1 MKKVKTTKL
10 TLGLAVLL
18 ASVLVSCSQDVNFES
33 PASNAEGLLVLK
45 LKANADFLVNTRAV
59 DESSYENVDNYDVLV
74 LDKDGNTKLSCKGSE
89 LASKMPLTMPI
100 GSYTV
105 RASYGTELKASR
117 DGFYVFGETVG
128 TIKSEQR
135 EPVTV
140 ECIPTCGRI
149 SVSFAD
155 DMSTYFADYN
165 VVFTGTEA
173 LGDETISWLKDDTEP
188 WYVKLNG
195 DVDGESINF
204 TITTTTKDEY
214 LNDNKEQV
222 DTKTGTFKLS
232 RNKAYKMNIKPTY
245 TSTSTGD
252 LSIEVEIDETTND
265 IPVDIDVPVTWL

>member
-33 PASNAEGLLVLK
+33 PSTNAEGLLVLK

-188 WYVKLNG
+188 WYVKLNES
-195 DVDGESINF
+195 GETISF
-204 TITTTTKDEY
+204 TITAEPKDAYVSSNNEP
-214 LNDNKEQV
+214 
-222 DTKTGTFKLS
+222 KTGTFKLS